1 MVLIPEIVGIIM
13 IMMMM
18 ISSMMM
24 MVMMLMM
31 LMMNLIFVE
40 KASKGSQ
47 FQVLVVLVGDLT
59 LFWQPFKK

>member
-31 LMMNLIFVE
+31 MMNLIFVE

>member
-1 MVLIPEIVGIIM
+1 MVLIPEIVGYLMKMM
-13 IMMMM
+13 IM

-31 LMMNLIFVE
+31 MMNLIFVE

>member
-18 ISSMMM
+18 ISSMIM

-31 LMMNLIFVE
+31 MMNLIFVE
-40 KASKGSQ
+40 KASKDSQ
-47 FQVLVVLVGDLT
+47 FQVPVVSVGDLT